1 VDYQLIAVTEA
12 ADWAAFHTIR
22 RVELFEA
29 KGRFGIYSDTHPDD
43 VADFAHPFLLKCNG
57 KPVCTVRLDDFG
69 DGTGAIRL
77 VAVPAEEQ
85 GRGHGRVMDTMVTE
99 RARALGIHT
108 LLVNAAPEAVGFYE
122 KTGWE
127 RYEWDPSELVSIAA
141 SCIQMRKLL

>member
-1 VDYQLIAVTEA
+1 MGYELVAVSDP

-29 KGRFGIYSDTHPDD
+29 KGRFGVYSDTHPDD
-43 VADFAHPFLLKCNG
+43 TADFAHPLLLKYDG

-69 DGTGAIRL
+69 DGTAAIRL

-85 GRGHGRVMDTMVTE
+85 GRGHGRVMDAMVTE
-99 RARALGIHT
+99 RAQALGIHT
-108 LLVNAAPEAVGFYE
+108 LKVNAAPEAVGFYE

-127 RYEWDPSELVSIAA
+127 RFEWDASELVNIAA
-141 SCIQMRKLL
+141 ACIQMRKLL